1 MASINVRLPIKK
13 SDSDGYDMI
22 KTYRDLAAQN
32 LKTIILTNPGERVMD
47 PDFGVGIK
55 KFLFDPLSNQ
65 VYLIIDT
72 TIREQ
77 VGIYMPGITINSIDF
92 SEDEINMNKINISIN
107 FTIEAFGSDE
117 TLEFTI

>member
-1 MASINVRLPIKK
+1 MASINVRLPLKK
-13 SDSDGYDMI
+13 SDADGYDMI
-22 KTYRDLAAQN
+22 KRYRDLAVQN

-55 KFLFDPLSNQ
+55 RFLFDPLSNQ

-77 VGIYMPGITINSIDF
+77 VEIYMPGITINSIEI
-92 SEDEINMNKINISIN
+92 SEDEINDNRINISIN